1 MARLVKGGLIQTG
14 SSHDGDAPL
23 DVIKKAM
30 IEKHLKFT
38 EDAAKKGVQVL
49 CFQEIFYGP
58 YFCAEQKTRWYD
70 TAEKIPDGPTTQLMC
85 ETAKRLGMVLVVP
98 IYEVDL
104 PGVYYNTAA
113 VIDAVPGQI
122 SKTSHPALPAGFL
135 GEVLFQ
141 TRQPWVSRVRNCR
154 W

>member
-38 EDAAKKGVQVL
+38 ENAAKKGVQVL

-70 TAEKIPDGPTTQLMC
+70 TAEKIPMGL
-85 ETAKRLGMVLVVP
+85 RH
-98 IYEVDL
+98 
-104 PGVYYNTAA
+104 
-113 VIDAVPGQI
+113 
-122 SKTSHPALPAGFL
+122 S
-135 GEVLFQ
+135 
-141 TRQPWVSRVRNCR
+141 
-154 W
+154 